1 MNSVRSLSRGFKDY
15 KLLIKVQ
22 ILKIS
27 KWLYNLNGQA
37 KLRRSLKDAVDSK
50 IQNGP
55 NASILN
61 FFEYSRSFLKA
72 F

>member
-1 MNSVRSLSRGFKDY
+1 MNSVRSLSKGFKDY